1 MINPA
6 HRSAVPPIVLQLL
19 IANGVL
25 FVLTAFMQLPLDR
38 YFALWPMGTPEVV
51 MTSQGLQ
58 QVPGWM
64 PWQLLTYGFLHANLG
79 HIFFNMFALWMFG
92 SALEQHWGSR
102 RFLFFYL
109 VCVIGAGVVQTV
121 VASAAASGGSIYPTV
136 GASGGVFGILLG
148 FGMLFPNHRIMLL
161 IPPVPMKAKY
171 FVIGYGALT
180 LFFGMTGTQ
189 AGVAHFAHLG
199 GMLFGFLT
207 ILYWRHANRPR
218 R

>member
-1 MINPA
+1 MMNPA
-6 HRSAVPPIVLQLL
+6 QRSAVPPIVMQLL

-38 YFALWPMGTPEVV
+38 YFALWPIGPETVTTADGV
-51 MTSQGLQ
+51 FL
-58 QVPGWM
+58 VPSWM

-92 SALEQHWGSR
+92 SALENHWGSR

-109 VCVIGAGVVQTV
+109 VCVIGAGIVQTA
-121 VASAAASGGSIYPTV
+121 VASIAVSSGSFPYATV

-207 ILYWRHANRPR
+207 ILYWRHANKPR